1 MNGALIIRWRAALA
15 ELLQKGEL
23 TEQEGIAA
31 MREIDR
37 LENEGMARSG
47 VPVEIIKIVGRA
59 A

>member
-1 MNGALIIRWRAALA
+1 MNRALIIRWRAALV
-15 ELLQKGEL
+15 ELLQNEEL

-37 LENEGMARSG
+37 LDESDE
-47 VPVEIIKIVGRA
+47 EKIKIVGRA

>member
-23 TEQEGIAA
+23 TVQEGIAA

-37 LENEGMARSG
+37 LENEGVSGSG

>member
-15 ELLQKGEL
+15 DLLQKGQL
-23 TEQEGIAA
+23 TVQEGLAA

-37 LENEGMARSG
+37 LGNEGLENG
-47 VPVEIIKIVGRA
+47 GNVEIIKIVGRA

>member
-23 TEQEGIAA
+23 TVQEGIAA

-37 LENEGMARSG
+37 LENEGAAGG